1 MNGQVGTEG
10 WSSSAEQR
18 DDHDDHA
25 PPNRYPMIEPTHSDL
40 KRGIILLE
48 GFGQFSHFSLPPA
61 VMALLVGSTA
71 VSAIG
76 FVVNGLFREIK

>member
-40 KRGIILLE
+40 KRGSE
-48 GFGQFSHFSLPPA
+48 TMWAGSL
-61 VMALLVGSTA
+61 
-71 VSAIG
+71 
-76 FVVNGLFREIK
+76 